1 MPLTLPQAQAQAQAF
16 SRLDY
21 FKALAVVVI
30 WGTNFVAMKVAL
42 PGLGPMLLG
51 ALRFAVASLPF
62 LFWVRRPQVPW
73 RFILLYGLAQGV
85 GQFGLL
91 FTGLAL
97 GMTAGMASVV
107 MQSQAF
113 FTLLLAVPLLGERA
127 RGYQWLG
134 LLLAACGLALL
145 AAAHG
150 SLPGQMTLIGFFF
163 TLGAGLM
170 WATSNLVVRFMGR
183 HSAGYDPFA
192 FIVWSSLVPV
202 LPFLAIACSLDG
214 VQATLQAF
222 VHITLNQCLAVAF
235 LALLAT
241 LLAYTLWTGLLK
253 RFPAGRVAPFSLLVP
268 VVGLLS
274 AYLAF
279 GEQLSLLQL
288 LGTVGV
294 LLGVVVN
301 QMGGRFVLLASRSRR
316 KV

>member
-1 MPLTLPQAQAQAQAF
+1 MSDSHAF

-21 FKALAVVVI
+21 FKALTVVVI
-30 WGTNFVAMKVAL
+30 WGLNFVAMKVAL

-51 ALRFAVASLPF
+51 ALRFAAASLPF
-62 LFWVRRPQVPW
+62 VLWVRRPNVPW
-73 RFILLYGLAQGV
+73 RFIVLYGLLQGV

-107 MQSQAF
+107 LQAQAF
-113 FTLLLAVPLLGERA
+113 FTMLLAVPLLGERA

-134 LLLAACGLALL
+134 LLLAAGGLVVL
-145 AAAHG
+145 ASSHG

-163 TLGAGLM
+163 SLGAALM
-170 WATSNLVVRFMGR
+170 WASANLAVRFMGR
-183 HSAGYDPFA
+183 QSASYDPFA
-192 FIVWSSLVPV
+192 FIVWSSLVPI
-202 LPFLAIACSLDG
+202 LPFLAMACALDG
-214 VQATLQAF
+214 VQPVLQAVLHLSLREF
-222 VHITLNQCLAVAF
+222 LAILF

-253 RFPAGRVAPFSLLVP
+253 RFPVGRVAPFSLLVP

-274 AYLAF
+274 AYVAF
-279 GEQLSLLQL
+279 DEQLSLLQV

-294 LLGVVVN
+294 LLGLLVN
-301 QMGGRFVLLASRSRR
+301 QLGGRFLRLVF
-316 KV
+316 